1 MKKKTRCRELVI
13 PLRGNRTFL
22 AMKYLLIFLFAFHL
36 NGFSGIKAQQV
47 AEYRVENAN
56 LKTCIKKVEQLTGK
70 GFLYNGNDLE
80 RVGNVSLH
88 LKNVSLGDLL
98 TSILQGSGYTYE
110 LVNDVIAIVRVK
122 GESRQT
128 VEQEL
133 LKGIVQDTRGNV
145 LPGVTVLIKG
155 TTSGVVTDTAGRF
168 TLPVMNRKS
177 VVLVFSFVGMKSQ
190 EVAVNDVRK
199 EVRVVMEEKVDELE
213 EVVITGYGTTTKR
226 RAAGSVAV
234 LGREDLENRIPTS
247 VDNLLQGL
255 VAGVAVTAS
264 SGRPGS
270 SAKIRIRGTNTITG
284 NAEPLWV
291 IDGVPVQDEL
301 PEISL
306 DQVKSENF
314 NEIFVNGIAGI
325 NPNDIENITFLKDAA
340 AAAIYGSRAAGGVIV
355 VTTKQGTPGK
365 MRMNYS
371 AHFGLGLKPQR
382 DAGLMNASE
391 KLAWE
396 QELWDEFAAERYA
409 SDAAHYPVVGIVGML
424 RSNKFGRNGTLWTDE
439 DFEPM
444 TASEQD
450 AYIRDLAS
458 HSTDWFD
465 VIFRNSFDMTH
476 NFSFSGG
483 GNMLAYYASVGYAHQ
498 DGLLKEDSYD
508 RYTVNLK
515 INASPSTRV
524 KMGMGLRVSNLVS
537 DGPSM
542 NVDPFKYAYFANPY
556 ERPYNED
563 GSFRP
568 DMTYFNLTSIN
579 EGTKTPENQ
588 PTAGFNILREMEE
601 TSSEGKKFSV
611 SGQFSLDV
619 EILKTLTFSGLA
631 SYGYTNNREESILG
645 RESYAAFEDR
655 LSFDKNNNTQNLY
668 GSISQS
674 TTDGEQYN
682 VRGHFSYTNTFEDH
696 YLNVLAG
703 AELRGSKSKRVAVK
717 RYGYDEKTGLASM
730 PEPPEDDN
738 TYGSSWYTSLIDGL
752 SGMSRSENKYASFYA
767 STEYAYL
774 GRYILN
780 ASFRTDGSNNF
791 GSKEQ
796 FNPTWSLGF
805 AWHVDDENFMQ
816 SLHPVLSR
824 LTLRVATGFTGNV
837 VQGTLKELVIK
848 YNTSRYW
855 NNLIMGSINKAPN
868 PHLRWE
874 KTRDMKVALDFGLFD
889 DRVTGLV
896 EGYWRKST
904 DVISRVRVV
913 SSTGYNAQSYNAS
926 DIENKGVEATL
937 GVKVIDRRDYK
948 LSFSGNIAWNRNVL
962 SKFSSPSGTVSE
974 GKYVGYPLESI
985 FGGKE
990 LGIDPYDG
998 IYMYKLRPDAVVN
1011 EASDLKSLV
1020 NYRYYLGTSIAPITG
1035 GFTLRFSY
1043 KNLSCSVGG
1052 SYSFGAKI
1060 NNQISSPV
1068 SYESVSGSYDAQEKP
1083 QTAYSDL
1090 YRNHLNVRKE
1100 MTDRWT
1106 KNNIDAKYPR
1116 IIDPFGNKL
1125 YLDQYNPTSSS
1136 VTLGSFLEDVS
1147 YLRIR
1152 DISLSYNLPK
1162 RWLTH
1167 VGVSSLG
1174 FSFMMSNFFTFTNY
1188 SGIDPETPGTTYPI
1202 TRSIALG
1209 INIGF

>member
-1 MKKKTRCRELVI
+1 MKLTFLLLTCFVVQTFASLHAQTVTIKKQNATLEEVIWELKQQTHFTFMYNNEDIIPVNGINLNETEVDVEKILEKCLKHTNLEYVVLNNAIVIKLKISTMDEKKSITLKGWVHDKKKTPI
-13 PLRGNRTFL
+13 
-22 AMKYLLIFLFAFHL
+22 
-36 NGFSGIKAQQV
+36 
-47 AEYRVENAN
+47 
-56 LKTCIKKVEQLTGK
+56 
-70 GFLYNGNDLE
+70 
-80 RVGNVSLH
+80 
-88 LKNVSLGDLL
+88 
-98 TSILQGSGYTYE
+98 
-110 LVNDVIAIVRVK
+110 
-122 GESRQT
+122 
-128 VEQEL
+128 
-133 LKGIVQDTRGNV
+133 
-145 LPGVTVLIKG
+145 PGVTIKLANTNIGTATNNNGWFSLQLPITKG
-155 TTSGVVTDTAGRF
+155 T
-168 TLPVMNRKS
+168 LE
-177 VVLVFSFVGMKSQ
+177 FSFVGFKSQ
-190 EVAVNDVRK
+190 KVNFTERTDTLRIT
-199 EVRVVMEEKVDELE
+199 LE
-213 EVVITGYGTTTKR
+213 EDIQTLDETVVVAYGTTTR
-226 RAAGSVAV
+226 RKSTGAVSVVKAEEFK
-234 LGREDLENRIPTS
+234 GIPS
-247 VDNLLQGL
+247 ANIANLLQGR
-255 VAGVAVTAS
+255 VAGLDITNLSGAPGGGDVAITVRGYNSLDVEA
-264 SGRPGS
+264 GRRFS
-270 SAKIRIRGTNTITG
+270 N
-284 NAEPLWV
+284 PLWV

-396 QELWDEFAAERYA
+396 QELWDEFAADRYV

-424 RSNKFGRNGTLWTDE
+424 RSNKLGRNGTLWTDE

-1136 VTLGSFLEDVS
+1136 VTLGSFLADVY
-1147 YLRIR
+1147 YLQ
-1152 DISLSYNLPK
+1152 
-1162 RWLTH
+1162 LTETLVNPRGGIV
-1167 VGVSSLG
+1167 VGLFVH
-1174 FSFMMSNFFTFTNY
+1174 
-1188 SGIDPETPGTTYPI
+1188 DE
-1202 TRSIALG
+1202 
-1209 INIGF
+1209 